1 MRKRAIFLK
10 PRTYAKLSLDQ
21 FCGHAQSAQLKNQG
35 LANTAVKRLPV
46 TRANFPRIGKD
57 SKNEKFTKNKL
68 KVS

>member
-1 MRKRAIFLK
+1 MRKRAFFFK
-10 PRTYAKLSLDQ
+10 RTYAKLSLDQ
-21 FCGHAQSAQLKNQG
+21 FCGDAQNAPLKNQG

-46 TRANFPRIGKD
+46 RRANFPRIAKD